1 MDMARE
7 EVRNL
12 NYNEFTETKSLDHA
26 SQQARQRNYQDFLIV
41 DVDSHH
47 YENEHY
53 KEVYSYIE
61 SPVMRHEALESINR
75 GGRSGFLNSQ
85 VGYQGLSGRITRHN
99 LRKHFKASEK
109 EHRDT
114 RDGPGDADSVQRI
127 QRSDAAARGKNTK
140 RETQHDAEK
149 HREKSLQTHGE
160 FPENGLWPPHDRA
173 WSGGKDQ
180 APLRPITSTRRATS
194 AATAGPTNLPMSPP

>member
-26 SQQARQRNYQDFLIV
+26 TQQARQRNYQDFLIV

-61 SPVMRHEALESINR
+61 SPVIKMEAMESIAR
-75 GGRSGFLNSQ
+75 GGRSAFLSTCANSW
-85 VGYQGLSGRITRHN
+85 V
-99 LRKHFKASEK
+99 
-109 EHRDT
+109 
-114 RDGPGDADSVQRI
+114 
-127 QRSDAAARGKNTK
+127 
-140 RETQHDAEK
+140 
-149 HREKSLQTHGE
+149 
-160 FPENGLWPPHDRA
+160 PP
-173 WSGGKDQ
+173 
-180 APLRPITSTRRATS
+180 ATS
-194 AATAGPTNLPMSPP
+194 ANVCGPAPRYS